1 MIGAYYDT
9 VFTAA
14 QAQGLPVDTA
24 GDHAAKACWSLPTDK
39 LLLSRTSPLLGR
51 GRLLHLA

>member
-14 QAQGLPVDTA
+14 QAQGLPVETA
-24 GDHAAKACWSLPTDK
+24 ADHAASVVMR
-39 LLLSRTSPLLGR
+39 S
-51 GRLLHLA
+51 